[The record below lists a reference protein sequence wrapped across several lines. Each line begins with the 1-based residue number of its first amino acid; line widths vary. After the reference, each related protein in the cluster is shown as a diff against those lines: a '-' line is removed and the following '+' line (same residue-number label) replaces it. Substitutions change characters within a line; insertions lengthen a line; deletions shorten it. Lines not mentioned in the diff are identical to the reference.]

1 MSSLESKFKYN
12 NKLDESNKY
21 LKVTYFNIKN
31 KSIISNHKIL
41 LFTILSIIIF
51 FLICLIFLLIFNNIK
66 KNNINHKIKNKNN
79 NLKTSLSKQNYNIFN
94 LNVKKEKL
102 NYRTSDNFAEMLL
115 RYEKTMPHLKE
126 LNKKRRFDNLLP
138 LPKEIKCKPHFF
150 SNEELI
156 AFLSFLTK
164 NTIFYETGS
173 GCSSI
178 LAKYYAKKTISIE
191 GCKTWYKK
199 GIKIG
204 LKNSIIFKDL
214 KPDNEN
220 WSVPGDKSN
229 LEDWKNYFQSYKK
242 EYNADIIFLDGRFK
256 VATAMDLFN
265 KIKEDTIILIHEYKS
280 RPSYFILENYYN
292 YIYHWNTLY
301 ALTKKKYIKEI
312 PLEVQ
317 KEYWN
322 DFI

>member
-1 MSSLESKFKYN
+1 MSLLETNFKYN

-21 LKVTYFNIKN
+21 LKLTYFNIKK

-41 LFTILSIIIF
+41 VFSILLIIIF
-51 FLICLIFLLIFNNIK
+51 ILFCFIFVLFFNNINK
-66 KNNINHKIKNKNN
+66 YKTYHKIKKSNINYK
-79 NLKTSLSKQNYNIFN
+79 KSLSKKNYNFFL

-102 NYRTSDNFAEMLL
+102 NYRTLNNFAETLL
-115 RYEKTMPHLKE
+115 KYEKSMPHLKE
-126 LNKKRRFDNLLP
+126 LNKKRRFNDLLP
-138 LPKEIKCKPHFF
+138 LPKEIKCNPHFF

-164 NTIFYETGS
+164 NTIFFETGS

-178 LAKYYAKKTISIE
+178 IAKYYTKKTISIE
-191 GCKTWYKK
+191 GCKEWYEE
-199 GIKIG
+199 GIKNG

-214 KPDNEN
+214 KSDNQN
-220 WSVPGDKSN
+220 WSVPGVKSN

-242 EYNADIIFLDGRFK
+242 EYNADIIFIDGRFK
-256 VATAMDLFN
+256 VATVMDLFN

-301 ALTKKKYIKEI
+301 ALIKKKQIKEI

-317 KEYWN
+317 KKYWN